1 MPAYSGK
8 MRESQENKHKRLHAM
23 HQCAE
28 EAIQYQNTHLKPELN
43 GIFNNT
49 KDVTVFINKR

>member
-1 MPAYSGK
+1 
-8 MRESQENKHKRLHAM
+8 M

-28 EAIQYQNTHLKPELN
+28 EAIQYQNTHLKPEPN